1 MENRATILIVDD
13 TPKNIQLIAN
23 VLNKVGLYDILFAF
37 NGKDALK
44 RVQENQISLVL
55 LDVMMPDIDGFEVAT
70 VLKSDPRYRDIP
82 IIFVTAFN
90 DSQNINR
97 AYEIGAEDYITKPI
111 NPPELI
117 SRVGTHVKLY
127 RAKQQLQLQLS
138 ENISLLE
145 QYKNV
150 VDKIDIVSKTDLHG
164 RITYVNDR
172 FSQISQYSKEE
183 LIGKPHSIIR
193 HPDTPKS
200 VFEDIWSTIQSNQ
213 IWKGEIKNRKK
224 DGSCYM
230 VDSIIAPILD
240 INGNA
245 VEYMSVR
252 HDITDIYNLNVEIEN
267 TQREIIQTLGAISET
282 RSKETGNHVKRV
294 AEYSYLLAKLCGLDE
309 DESKILKNAS
319 PMHDV
324 GKIAIPDDILNKPAK
339 LTSNEFDIIKTHSR
353 LGYEMLRHS
362 QRPIL
367 KTASIIAH
375 EHHEKYNGSGYP
387 RGLSGENI
395 HIYGRITAIADVF
408 DALGSDRCYKKAWDL
423 DAIIEFLK
431 KESGEHFD
439 PELIKLFLE
448 NIKEFLMI
456 RNSLK
461 DNFELNQT
469 YY

>member
-23 VLNKVGLYDILFAF
+23 VLNKLGLYDILFAF

-44 RVQENQISLVL
+44 RVYENQISLVL

-70 VLKSDPRYRDIP
+70 VLKSDPKYSDIP

-150 VDKIDIVSKTDLHG
+150 VDMSDIVSKTDLHG
-164 RITYVNDR
+164 RITYANER
-172 FSQISQYSKEE
+172 FSQISQYSQEE
-183 LIGKPHSIIR
+183 LLGKPHNIIR

-200 VFEDIWSTIQSNQ
+200 VFEDIWKTIQSNK

-224 DGSCYM
+224 DGSSYM
-230 VDSIIAPILD
+230 VESIIAPILD

-252 HDITDIYNLNVEIEN
+252 HDITDIYNLNIEIEN

-294 AEYSYLLAKLCGLDE
+294 AEYSYLLAKLHGLDE
-309 DESKILKNAS
+309 DECKILKNAS

-339 LTSNEFDIIKTHSR
+339 LTPNEFDVIKTHSR
-353 LGYEMLRHS
+353 LGYEMLCHS

-408 DALGSDRCYKKAWDL
+408 DALGSDRCYKKAWEL
-423 DAIIEFLK
+423 DAIIELLK
-431 KESGEHFD
+431 KETGGHFD
-439 PELIKLFLE
+439 PKLVQLFLE

-456 RNSLK
+456 RDSLK
-461 DNFELNQT
+461 DT
-469 YY
+469 ISDIC